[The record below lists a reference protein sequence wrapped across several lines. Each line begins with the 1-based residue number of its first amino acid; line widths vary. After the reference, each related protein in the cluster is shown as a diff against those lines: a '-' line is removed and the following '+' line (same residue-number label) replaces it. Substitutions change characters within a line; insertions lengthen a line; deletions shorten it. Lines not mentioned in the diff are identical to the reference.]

1 MKNLAA
7 RIRMARMTHRLEA
20 SFAEIHTYQLNH
32 KNIPK
37 TLIQKTLT
45 NISNLLEANRQLQ
58 AVDYLE
64 AKVYSLEEY
73 ASMVRYTDTAILTE
87 EQLLNMAQIQQLLTN
102 LEEAQTQKDLRK
114 ARQGHG

>member
-37 TLIQKTLT
+37 TLIQTTLT

-64 AKVYSLEEY
+64 DIKVYSLEEY
-73 ASMVRYTDTAILTE
+73 ASMVRYTDILTE

-102 LEEAQTQKDLRK
+102 LEEAQTQKGPRK

>member
-37 TLIQKTLT
+37 TLIQTTLT

-64 AKVYSLEEY
+64 DE
-73 ASMVRYTDTAILTE
+73 YTDILTE

-102 LEEAQTQKDLRK
+102 LEEAQTQKGPLK
-114 ARQGHG
+114 ARQGPG